1 MSLVVYFGEEACR
14 DPALVG
20 GKGAN
25 LALLTQAELP
35 VPEGFCVTTEAY
47 SAFAQAVNLDRRVG
61 ELLGKLEKDA
71 ESLET
76 LSAELR
82 RFIETAALPDTV
94 ADGIRS
100 AYQRYG
106 SDDYVAVRSSGTA
119 EDLAGASFAGLHDT
133 YLDIRGA
140 DAVVAAV
147 MRCWASMWT
156 ARAISYRRSKG
167 FDQVAAKIAV
177 VVQRMVEADT
187 AGVMFTANPMSAAT
201 DEIVINATW
210 GLGEALVSGIV
221 TPDEHILDRATL
233 VAKEHRVGSKES
245 RVVRNP
251 AGAGTITEPV
261 PEGQRARLALAEP
274 QLRQLGELGQRVTAL
289 YKGVPQDIEWAMIG
303 DRLYLLQARPVTGIV
318 PAWDED
324 LEFWQSEQ
332 DRPDTLWTR
341 AWADEVWNGAISPLT
356 YSYRGHMFTEAAKTC
371 AELCGIKEGIQSRL
385 YKYWKAEAYFNTQV
399 HELFVENTALHE
411 FRPGLLNCASPA
423 ARSRLLNTSFNV
435 FSYVNMLMHLASKG
449 YHPYRG
455 FAIWEN
461 YEANPVAEADGRSAE
476 ELATLSDDALKA
488 EFERFVHL
496 KTTFSCEL
504 WTHFFVYAR
513 DSMGFLGLLVNTWCG
528 EDAQSLMAD
537 LFCGLPGRT
546 ETAEENM
553 QLWRLSEQIR
563 ASGKLM
569 KAFEKA
575 GPHFLNAFEPIAEA
589 QEFLRAYRTFA
600 KSYAHRGHADRD
612 LYFNRRGDDPTM
624 DYQNFRILLST
635 TANPEVREAQVHARR
650 KAAIDEV
657 ERRLGAQPYGAAR
670 VWLFRRLL
678 DYGYR
683 FFLLRDNQ
691 RFYFDRYTYSMK
703 RIAVEMGRR
712 LPIGVA

>member
-1 MSLVVYFGEEACR
+1 MVVADRSWGRSPDRVGPTTGNFKARCIEPLRRWRIDFDGAGELVSRAEMATRLVGAGPAVPVSFQLELTATMPVWDLYKAVEIQGTDIGKVHHEQVMTGTGVLLVGGQHGGEWSLAGCAFRDHSYGSRDVRPFGGDHLLGVYFPESRRSLQALSFWDKTGKVQFRTASIHQGDQIEVIPNMEMTGLELNAVRPTSLRDLTGNPTSFQMMLDTNRGRVVLDGEVLHVINISLIDKNTNVNGSAINIPGDHLLLAESQVRMTWPDGDVGYGFFERCYKEESPADGRQMSLVVYFGEEACR
-14 DPALVG
+14 EPALVG

-61 ELLGKLEKDA
+61 ELLGKLEQDA

-233 VAKEHRVGSKES
+233 VAKEHRVGSKEA
-245 RVVRNP
+245 RVVRNA
-251 AGAGTITEPV
+251 AGAGTITEAV

-303 DRLYLLQARPVTGIV
+303 DRALLAAGTSRY
-318 PAWDED
+318 
-324 LEFWQSEQ
+324 
-332 DRPDTLWTR
+332 RHRTR
-341 AWADEVWNGAISPLT
+341 VG
-356 YSYRGHMFTEAAKTC
+356 R
-371 AELCGIKEGIQSRL
+371 
-385 YKYWKAEAYFNTQV
+385 
-399 HELFVENTALHE
+399 
-411 FRPGLLNCASPA
+411 RPGILAIRARSARYALDPGLGGMKSGTVRSHPLRIRTAATCSPRPRRRARNCVESRRASSPA
-423 ARSRLLNTSFNV
+423 CTSIGRRRLISIPRFMSYSSKTQHCTSFGQG
-435 FSYVNMLMHLASKG
+435 SS
-449 YHPYRG
+449 
-455 FAIWEN
+455 I
-461 YEANPVAEADGRSAE
+461 
-476 ELATLSDDALKA
+476 
-488 EFERFVHL
+488 
-496 KTTFSCEL
+496 
-504 WTHFFVYAR
+504 
-513 DSMGFLGLLVNTWCG
+513 
-528 EDAQSLMAD
+528 AQAPQ
-537 LFCGLPGRT
+537 PGR
-546 ETAEENM
+546 
-553 QLWRLSEQIR
+553 
-563 ASGKLM
+563 GC
-569 KAFEKA
+569 
-575 GPHFLNAFEPIAEA
+575 
-589 QEFLRAYRTFA
+589 
-600 KSYAHRGHADRD
+600 
-612 LYFNRRGDDPTM
+612 
-624 DYQNFRILLST
+624 
-635 TANPEVREAQVHARR
+635 
-650 KAAIDEV
+650 
-657 ERRLGAQPYGAAR
+657 
-670 VWLFRRLL
+670 
-678 DYGYR
+678 
-683 FFLLRDNQ
+683 
-691 RFYFDRYTYSMK
+691 
-703 RIAVEMGRR
+703 
-712 LPIGVA
+712 